1 MAQFLD
7 LAEETK
13 AVLLELGAILNQ
25 RYRNRGPSHQTQR
38 SLQRKNEAV
47 SRLEQFIIDQR
58 RVCEREERVEQDSA
72 DLKATTERL
81 EKQLEDQR
89 ADFDQE
95 RERLQQQA
103 TSTLTAQADL
113 NSSLTKEQQI
123 REQQAAL
130 SECTSR
136 SFEQQKIHERL
147 QRSAELLEMRRED
160 ENVVSAE
167 ERAHLDD
174 QLAEVQQQSDVL
186 SDTCN
191 QEGSD
196 AALQNDTDE
205 GQNPMTTMRQYDSS
219 PSSLVEAATCVWSQY
234 YPEDH
239 NIGIRQPGETR
250 STQYYSPISDIDGRF
265 QAAMTFLNCFRDGE
279 QWAPLLQANV
289 TVVWLHYTELIRT
302 GTADFERAVT
312 ENIEDVLLCLGIALC
327 MRRHEL
333 RVEAEEDITRK
344 RSMPVDRT
352 KITVRLHGVTPVL
365 PIAAL
370 KADVVNQFVSVVGT
384 VVRVSAIKPLVT
396 RCDFVCAKCNEA
408 TSRAFP
414 DGKFFPPQRC
424 ENSPC
429 RGRTLLP
436 NRSSVDT
443 VDYQKI
449 KLQEME
455 TTDVGPGRMPRMIEV
470 ELYEDLVDS
479 CIPGNVVTISGI
491 VKSINSEIHEGR
503 YGKRAQANSLYI
515 LYISANSVE
524 NSAKVDKGKDRA
536 SDIDFTKEDL
546 EQISH
551 IVNQGNVFDHLV
563 HSLCPAPRAVYV
575 GGNTTTTTGLTV
587 TMVKDGSGDYALE
600 AGALVL
606 ADQGVCCIDEFDKM
620 GIDYQALLEAME
632 QQSISIAKAGIVCN
646 LNART
651 SVIAAANPSGGH
663 YDRSRSVGENLKMKA
678 ALLSRF
684 DLVFILLDR
693 PDEERDRLLSEHV
706 MNSHARGKRKSRK
719 RTRDSSSWSSNSY
732 ADEPPGNGYEDAQGS
747 GRRMLSHR
755 LRQNASEY
763 SINPIPLYFVRKFI
777 AYARRYVHPRLSSEA
792 AAVLQKKYLE
802 LRSAGEGQQNPT
814 DSIPIT
820 TRQLESM
827 IRLSQARARAELA
840 ETVSAEHAQDV
851 VDIMQECLLDTYITE
866 DGNLD
871 FGRSG
876 GMSLSKKVKAYV
888 ARLMKAAAR
897 RNTSLF
903 SMDDLLEI
911 ADSMGLKVDDFRDF
925 VDILRNE
932 CYLLK
937 KGPGQFKV
945 QVSSYNMM

>member
-1 MAQFLD
+1 MRD
-7 LAEETK
+7 R
-13 AVLLELGAILNQ
+13 AV
-25 RYRNRGPSHQTQR
+25 P
-38 SLQRKNEAV
+38 RKNAAAESIVGGHGGLPKDQV
-47 SRLEQFIIDQR
+47 S
-58 RVCEREERVEQDSA
+58 
-72 DLKATTERL
+72 
-81 EKQLEDQR
+81 
-89 ADFDQE
+89 
-95 RERLQQQA
+95 
-103 TSTLTAQADL
+103 
-113 NSSLTKEQQI
+113 
-123 REQQAAL
+123 
-130 SECTSR
+130 
-136 SFEQQKIHERL
+136 
-147 QRSAELLEMRRED
+147 
-160 ENVVSAE
+160 
-167 ERAHLDD
+167 
-174 QLAEVQQQSDVL
+174 LAEVFIGCGCL
-186 SDTCN
+186 SD
-191 QEGSD
+191 EV
-196 AALQNDTDE
+196 AA
-205 GQNPMTTMRQYDSS
+205 G
-219 PSSLVEAATCVWSQY
+219 
-234 YPEDH
+234 
-239 NIGIRQPGETR
+239 
-250 STQYYSPISDIDGRF
+250 
-265 QAAMTFLNCFRDGE
+265 
-279 QWAPLLQANV
+279 
-289 TVVWLHYTELIRT
+289 
-302 GTADFERAVT
+302 
-312 ENIEDVLLCLGIALC
+312 
-327 MRRHEL
+327 
-333 RVEAEEDITRK
+333 
-344 RSMPVDRT
+344 
-352 KITVRLHGVTPVL
+352 VR
-365 PIAAL
+365 
-370 KADVVNQFVSVVGT
+370 
-384 VVRVSAIKPLVT
+384 
-396 RCDFVCAKCNEA
+396 
-408 TSRAFP
+408 
-414 DGKFFPPQRC
+414 
-424 ENSPC
+424 
-429 RGRTLLP
+429 
-436 NRSSVDT
+436 
-443 VDYQKI
+443 
-449 KLQEME
+449 LQEME

-470 ELYEDLVDS
+470 ELYEDLVDT

-515 LYISANSVE
+515 LYICANSVE
-524 NSAKVDKGKDRA
+524 NSAKVDKDKDKA

-546 EQISH
+546 EQISN
-551 IVNQGNVFDHLV
+551 IINQGDVFDRLV
-563 HSLCPAPRAVYV
+563 HSLCPGIYRNDIVKAGLILALLGGTRNTDDKDTTCVRRADSHVLVVGDPGLGKSQMLRAVSMVAPRAVYV

-706 MNSHARGKRKSRK
+706 MNSHARGRRKSRK
-719 RTRDSSSWSSNSY
+719 RMRDTSAPMGSWSSRSY
-732 ADEPPGNGYEDAQGS
+732 ADEPPASGYEEAPTSDHQL
-747 GRRMLSHR
+747 LSHR
-755 LRQNASEY
+755 LRHNAAEY
-763 SINPIPLYFVRKFI
+763 SMSPIPLYFVRKFI

-820 TRQLESM
+820 TRQLESL

-851 VDIMQECLLDTYITE
+851 VDIMQECLLDTLVTE

-876 GMSLSKKVKAYV
+876 GMSLAKKVKAYV

-903 SMDDLLEI
+903 TMDDLLEV

-937 KGPGQFKV
+937 KGPGHIKDKRGGGGHFIFPSPPQKARGLNKKQLALLDVELLAAGLGLLVHDVLRPLGREEVVAGLLLCRHFDKTLRMTHAVLEDDSGQRHHRGKREDEWNLEDVLRRNGEIHLCENILKLVVHADDDPPVIFGWQFV
-945 QVSSYNMM
+945 QEFVEAIAAAYSDYEADGATVPTPPFAIPDPLTRESFKKALLDYARVGTADPFGTTCLPCTASDSEVADPT

>member
-38 SLQRKNEAV
+38 SLQRKNVAV

-95 RERLQQQA
+95 RDRLQQQA
-103 TSTLTAQADL
+103 TSTLAAQADL
-113 NSSLTKEQQI
+113 NSSLTK
-123 REQQAAL
+123 AL
-130 SECTSR
+130 TR
-136 SFEQQKIHERL
+136 RL
-147 QRSAELLEMRRED
+147 IELQTAFD
-160 ENVVSAE
+160 E
-167 ERAHLDD
+167 ERA
-174 QLAEVQQQSDVL
+174 QLLEQA
-186 SDTCN
+186 
-191 QEGSD
+191 SD
-196 AALQNDTDE
+196 AAKTQQDISHRNLTEREAALTCPISLDLFE
-205 GQNPMTTMRQYDSS
+205 NPVLTTCSMRQYDSS

-414 DGKFFPPQRC
+414 DGKFIPPQRC

-449 KLQEME
+449 KVQEME

-763 SINPIPLYFVRKFI
+763 TMNPIPLYFVRKFI

-792 AAVLQKKYLE
+792 AAVLQKKYLD

-820 TRQLESM
+820 TRQIESM

>member
-1 MAQFLD
+1 
-7 LAEETK
+7 
-13 AVLLELGAILNQ
+13 
-25 RYRNRGPSHQTQR
+25 
-38 SLQRKNEAV
+38 
-47 SRLEQFIIDQR
+47 
-58 RVCEREERVEQDSA
+58 
-72 DLKATTERL
+72 
-81 EKQLEDQR
+81 
-89 ADFDQE
+89 
-95 RERLQQQA
+95 
-103 TSTLTAQADL
+103 
-113 NSSLTKEQQI
+113 
-123 REQQAAL
+123 
-130 SECTSR
+130 
-136 SFEQQKIHERL
+136 
-147 QRSAELLEMRRED
+147 
-160 ENVVSAE
+160 
-167 ERAHLDD
+167 
-174 QLAEVQQQSDVL
+174 
-186 SDTCN
+186 
-191 QEGSD
+191 
-196 AALQNDTDE
+196 
-205 GQNPMTTMRQYDSS
+205 MRQYGSS

-250 STQYYSPISDIDGRF
+250 SAQYYSPISDTDGRF
-265 QAAMTFLNCFRDGE
+265 QASMTFLNCFRDGE
-279 QWAPLLQANV
+279 QWAPLLQCDLTQANV

-333 RVEAEEDITRK
+333 RVEAEEDIARK

-370 KADVVNQFVSVVGT
+370 KSDVVNQFVSVVGT

-396 RCDFVCAKCNEA
+396 R
-408 TSRAFP
+408 
-414 DGKFFPPQRC
+414 
-424 ENSPC
+424 
-429 RGRTLLP
+429 
-436 NRSSVDT
+436 
-443 VDYQKI
+443 
-449 KLQEME
+449 LQEME

-524 NSAKVDKGKDRA
+524 NSAKVDKDKDRA

-551 IVNQGNVFDHLV
+551 IVNQGAVFDHLV
-563 HSLCPAPRAVYV
+563 HSLCPGIYRNDTVKAGLILALLGGTRNSDDKDTTCVRRADSHVLVVGDPGLGKSQMLRAVSMVAPRAVYV

-706 MNSHARGKRKSRK
+706 MSSHARGKRMSRK
-719 RTRDSSSWSSNSY
+719 RTRDSSATTSWSSNSY
-732 ADEPPGNGYEDAQGS
+732 ADEAVNGYEGVQGS
-747 GRRMLSHR
+747 ERRMLSHR
-755 LRQNASEY
+755 LRQSATEY
-763 SINPIPLYFVRKFI
+763 SMNPIPLYFVRKFI

-903 SMDDLLEI
+903 SMDDLLEV

>member
-1 MAQFLD
+1 
-7 LAEETK
+7 
-13 AVLLELGAILNQ
+13 
-25 RYRNRGPSHQTQR
+25 
-38 SLQRKNEAV
+38 
-47 SRLEQFIIDQR
+47 
-58 RVCEREERVEQDSA
+58 
-72 DLKATTERL
+72 
-81 EKQLEDQR
+81 
-89 ADFDQE
+89 
-95 RERLQQQA
+95 
-103 TSTLTAQADL
+103 
-113 NSSLTKEQQI
+113 
-123 REQQAAL
+123 
-130 SECTSR
+130 
-136 SFEQQKIHERL
+136 
-147 QRSAELLEMRRED
+147 MRW
-160 ENVVSAE
+160 N
-167 ERAHLDD
+167 
-174 QLAEVQQQSDVL
+174 
-186 SDTCN
+186 
-191 QEGSD
+191 
-196 AALQNDTDE
+196 
-205 GQNPMTTMRQYDSS
+205 SS
-219 PSSLVEAATCVWSQY
+219 PSSLVEAATCVWNQY

-239 NIGIRQPGETR
+239 NIGIRQPDETR
-250 STQYYSPISDIDGRF
+250 PSQYYTLISDTDGRF
-265 QAAMTFLNCFRDGE
+265 QAALTFLTCFRDNE
-279 QWAPLLQANV
+279 QWAPLLQAEV
-289 TVVWLHYTELIRT
+289 TVVWLQYTELIRT
-302 GTADFERAVT
+302 GTAEFEQAMT

-333 RVEAEEDITRK
+333 RVEAEEDLIRK
-344 RSMPVDRT
+344 RSVPLDRT
-352 KITVRLHGVTPVL
+352 KITARLYG
-365 PIAAL
+365 
-370 KADVVNQFVSVVGT
+370 FVSVVGT

-408 TSRAFP
+408 TSQAFP
-414 DGKFFPPQRC
+414 DGKFAPPQRC
-424 ENSPC
+424 GNTPC
-429 RGRTLLP
+429 RGRNLLP

-470 ELYEDLVDS
+470 ELCEDLVDS

-491 VKSINSEIHEGR
+491 VKSINSEVNEGR

-524 NSAKVDKGKDRA
+524 NLAKADKSNDKA
-536 SDIDFTKEDL
+536 SDIEFTKEDL
-546 EQISH
+546 EQISS
-551 IVNQGNVFDHLV
+551 IVNQAGLILALLGGARNSDEKESSGVRRVDSHVLIV
-563 HSLCPAPRAVYV
+563 GDPGLGKSQMLRAVSMVAPRAVYV

-706 MNSHARGKRKSRK
+706 MKSHARRLRKSNK
-719 RTRDSSSWSSNSY
+719 RSRDDGMATNSWNSSSHG
-732 ADEPPGNGYEDAQGS
+732 DKLPGIDYEGTS
-747 GRRMLSHR
+747 GPVRCTLAHR
-755 LRQNASEY
+755 LCQNASD
-763 SINPIPLYFVRKFI
+763 INLIPLYFVRKYI
-777 AYARRYVHPRLSSEA
+777 AYARRYVHPRLSTEA
-792 AAVLQKKYLE
+792 AEVLQKKYLE
-802 LRSAGEGQQNPT
+802 LRSAGDGQPDLG

-827 IRLSQARARAELA
+827 IRLSQARARADMA
-840 ETVSAEHAQDV
+840 ETVLVEHALDV
-851 VDIMQECLLDTYITE
+851 VDIMQECLLDTYVTE

-876 GMSLSKKVKAYV
+876 GMSLAKKVKAYV

-897 RNTSLF
+897 RNNSLF
-903 SMDDLLEI
+903 SMEDLLEV

-932 CYLLK
+932 CYILK

-945 QVSSYNMM
+945 QVSSYNMI

>member
-1 MAQFLD
+1 MPHSTAS
-7 LAEETK
+7 
-13 AVLLELGAILNQ
+13 
-25 RYRNRGPSHQTQR
+25 PSC
-38 SLQRKNEAV
+38 LVNA
-47 SRLEQFIIDQR
+47 
-58 RVCEREERVEQDSA
+58 
-72 DLKATTERL
+72 
-81 EKQLEDQR
+81 
-89 ADFDQE
+89 
-95 RERLQQQA
+95 A
-103 TSTLTAQADL
+103 TS
-113 NSSLTKEQQI
+113 
-123 REQQAAL
+123 
-130 SECTSR
+130 
-136 SFEQQKIHERL
+136 
-147 QRSAELLEMRRED
+147 
-160 ENVVSAE
+160 
-167 ERAHLDD
+167 
-174 QLAEVQQQSDVL
+174 
-186 SDTCN
+186 
-191 QEGSD
+191 
-196 AALQNDTDE
+196 
-205 GQNPMTTMRQYDSS
+205 
-219 PSSLVEAATCVWSQY
+219 VWNQY

-239 NIGIRQPGETR
+239 CIGIRQPGETR
-250 STQYYSPISDIDGRF
+250 SMHYYHLISDTDGRF
-265 QAAMTFLNCFRDGE
+265 QAAMTFLNCFRHDE
-279 QWAPLLQANV
+279 QWAPLLQCDLTQTNV
-289 TVVWLHYTELIRT
+289 TVVWLHYLELLRT
-302 GTADFERAVT
+302 GTEDFEQAVK
-312 ENIEDVLLCLGIALC
+312 ENIHDVLQCLGIALC
-327 MRRHEL
+327 MRRYEL
-333 RVEAEEDITRK
+333 RMEAEEEEIARK
-344 RSMPVDRT
+344 RTVPVDRT
-352 KITVRLHGVTPVL
+352 KITVRLHGVTPIL

-370 KADVVNQFVSVVGT
+370 RADVVNQFVSVIGT

-414 DGKFFPPQRC
+414 DGKFTPPQRC
-424 ENSPC
+424 ENAPC

-455 TTDVGPGRMPRMIEV
+455 STDVGPGRMPRMIEV

-524 NSAKVDKGKDRA
+524 NSANVEKDKDKA
-536 SDIDFTKEDL
+536 LDIDFTKEDL
-546 EQISH
+546 EQISN
-551 IVNQGNVFDHLV
+551 IIDQGNVFDHLV
-563 HSLCPAPRAVYV
+563 HSLCPGIYRNDLVKAGLMLALLGGTRESDDKDSTCARRADSHVLVVGDPGLGKSQMLRAVSMVAPRAVYI

-632 QQSISIAKAGIVCN
+632 QQTISIAKAGIVCN

-651 SVIAAANPSGGH
+651 SVVAVANPTGGH
-663 YDRSRSVGENLKMKA
+663 YDRSRSVRENLKMKA

-693 PDEERDRLLSEHV
+693 PDEEKDRLLSEHV
-706 MNSHARGKRKSRK
+706 MNSHARGNRRSRK
-719 RTRDSSSWSSNSY
+719 RMRDSNASVASWSSNSY
-732 ADEPPGNGYEDAQGS
+732 AGEPQASSYEETAES

-755 LRQNASEY
+755 LGENASEFTA
-763 SINPIPLYFVRKFI
+763 NAIPPYFVRKFI

-792 AAVLQKKYLE
+792 AVVLQKKYLE
-802 LRSAGEGQQNPT
+802 LRSAGADQQNSM
-814 DSIPIT
+814 DGIPIT
-820 TRQLESM
+820 TRQLESL

-851 VDIMQECLLDTYITE
+851 VDLMQECLLDTNITE
-866 DGNLD
+866 DGTLD

-876 GMSLSKKVKAYV
+876 GMSLAKKVKAYV

-897 RNTSLF
+897 RNTCLF
-903 SMDDLLEI
+903 SMDDLLEV

-925 VDILRNE
+925 VEILRNE